1 VGGVGLTPEGWHG
14 WDQYAKF
21 YDWENARTSGRRDV
35 LFWKSYCA
43 RHGGRVL
50 ELGAGT
56 GRVLVPLARAGVRIA
71 GIDRSVNMQAY
82 ARKRL
87 RRVKHH
93 EATLLRGD
101 IRTLPFADASFDI
114 VLAPYGILQ
123 SLLRDRDLAATLS
136 EARRVLTA
144 SGRLGID
151 LVPDVP
157 NWREYTK
164 KVSLTGRLGRK
175 GPPVTLIESVRQDR
189 AKRVTEF
196 DHEYLEGWGRARTA
210 YRFTVTFRTLPVKM
224 MAARLERAGFAV
236 DALLGGY
243 DGRPWDAR
251 AETWIV
257 LARKV

>member
-1 VGGVGLTPEGWHG
+1 MASEGWHG

-35 LFWKSYCA
+35 LFWKGYCA

-50 ELGAGT
+50 ELGSGT
-56 GRVLVPLARAGVRIA
+56 GRVMVPLARAGIPVV

-87 RRVKHH
+87 RRVKGQR
-93 EATLLRGD
+93 AAMLRGD
-101 IRTLPFADASFDI
+101 IRTMPFAAGAFDI

-123 SLLRDRDLAATLS
+123 SLLRDKDLNATLTEVS
-136 EARRVLTA
+136 RVLVPG
-144 SGRLGID
+144 GRLGLD

-164 KVSLTGRLGRK
+164 KISLTGRLGRR
-175 GPPVTLIESVRQDR
+175 GPPVTLIESCRQDR
-189 AKRVTEF
+189 ARHVTVF
-196 DHEYLEGWGRARTA
+196 DHEYLEGWGRSRQSH
-210 YRFTVTFRTLPVKM
+210 RFTVTFRTLPLKTI
-224 MAARLERAGFAV
+224 ARRLERGGFVV

-243 DGRPWDAR
+243 DGRTWDDR
-251 AETWIV
+251 AETWLV
-257 LARKV
+257 LARKA